1 MKNILNNIKFYS
13 LLSMCW
19 FMVVWLV
26 GVGTD
31 NVKLAEVGG
40 VIVVVSFVI
49 VLGSCAG
56 IKLFNDVSKDKRKR
70 KRSKIKA
77 CIFNLYLYT

>member
-1 MKNILNNIKFYS
+1 MITNIKFYS

-26 GVGTD
+26 GVATD
-31 NVKLAEVGG
+31 NVKLAEIAGS
-40 VIVVVSFVI
+40 IVVVSFVI

-56 IKLFNDVSKDKRKR
+56 IKLFNDVKKDKR
-70 KRSKIKA
+70 
-77 CIFNLYLYT
+77 

>member
-1 MKNILNNIKFYS
+1 MKNIINNIKFYS

-26 GVGTD
+26 GIGTD
-31 NVKLAEVGG
+31 NVKLAEIAG

-49 VLGSCAG
+49 VLCSCAG
-56 IKLFNDVSKDKRKR
+56 IKVFNDVKNDKRKR
-70 KRSKIKA
+70 
-77 CIFNLYLYT
+77 